1 MQYHSYWHRSTDP
14 AHVERRLD
22 WLRGAHATMRPHLGT
37 GGYTN
42 GMDPELADWAVAYH
56 GENYPR
62 MQRVKAACD
71 PGQLFTFPQAVT
83 GATAA
88 APS

>member
-1 MQYHSYWHRSTDP
+1 MQYHSYWHQFTDP
-14 AHVERRLD
+14 AHVDARIE
-22 WLRGAHATMRPHLGT
+22 WLRDTHTTLQTHLGT

-42 GMDPELADWAVAYH
+42 GMDPELTDWQTAYH

-71 PGQLFTFPQAVT
+71 PDHLFTFPQAVT
-83 GATAA
+83 CGTAGR
-88 APS
+88 